1 MMFFVVRKYHWTDG
15 PTDRRTRP
23 LIEMRSR
30 IWKGFSQVYW
40 VHARGKTKSNFHF
53 YSLKDSNMNIYE
65 VSLKVTERT
74 ALGSILFG
82 SHCAYGHQLLRRE
95 TLKSL
100 ARLIPKALAFFLRW
114 SSYIAFLFFST
125 TFFFIFYHLK
135 TEVVTLYRWTSF
147 CAKTSRTE
155 FGKQM
160 RSGDLLSYLSMNC
173 LLNGGISCS
182 RCYFVRI
189 QSISQKFNSCVTD
202 RRTDRRTDRHT
213 LL

>member
-160 RSGDLLSYLSMNC
+160 RFVFELSLE
-173 LLNGGISCS
+173 
-182 RCYFVRI
+182 
-189 QSISQKFNSCVTD
+189 
-202 RRTDRRTDRHT
+202 
-213 LL
+213 